1 MWLEVDAPRS
11 VGGVID
17 RTLRAYRRGLRPLLQ
32 IYLLFALIAAIPI
45 SQLPAQRGG

>member
-1 MWLEVDAPRS
+1 MSAEVDAPRS

-17 RTLRAYRRGLRPLLQ
+17 RTLQAYRRSLRPLLQ

-45 SQLPAQRGG
+45 SELPSQRAG